1 MYAGFRRPARP
12 VAPLHAW
19 LAVLLWLLALP
30 ALAADVAADIA
41 EDAAAPRIGVLT
53 MQPGEVF
60 FERFGHDA
68 IVVVDPG
75 TGQAISYNFGYFDP
89 SEPDFLQRFVRG
101 EMLYHL
107 VALPVGQDL
116 AQYRDAGRG
125 VDVQWLD
132 LEPGQARALA
142 ATLAERA
149 LPENS
154 RYRYDYFTA
163 NCATQVRDA
172 LDDALGG
179 ALKSQLSARSRG
191 NTYRSEA
198 VRLARPAPWM
208 WLGFDLGLGPSADR
222 ALSRWEEGFVP
233 MRLADALREAR
244 NSAGRPLVKA
254 EEQVLPHRIAPEP
267 VERPRRWWPWAL
279 AGLALAAGILA
290 QRRRPR
296 LLAGFALPLWLLCGV
311 GGLLAAFIWAFTAHQ
326 AGWANRNLFLL
337 NPLCLLLLPGAVAM
351 LRGRVPGRLFVVV
364 LWTVAALAVLG
375 WILQWLSLQPQYNLP
390 WIGLLLPLHAALA
403 VALGRPQTRG

>member
-1 MYAGFRRPARP
+1 MRPPPCRPARP
-12 VAPLHAW
+12 AALLGRLLT
-19 LAVLLWLLALP
+19 LALWLLALP
-30 ALAADVAADIA
+30 VLAQGAAP
-41 EDAAAPRIGVLT
+41 PRIGVLT

-68 IVVVDPG
+68 ILVVDPDS
-75 TGQAISYNFGYFDP
+75 GQAISYNFGYFDP
-89 SEPDFLQRFVRG
+89 SEPDFLARFVRG

-107 VALPVGQDL
+107 VALPAAQDL

-132 LEPGQARALA
+132 LEPEQAHALA
-142 ATLAERA
+142 AALAQRA

-179 ALKSQLSARSRG
+179 ALKSQLSGRSRG

-222 ALSRWEEGFVP
+222 ALSRWEEAFVP
-233 MRLADALREAR
+233 MRLADSLREAR
-244 NSAGRPLVKA
+244 NSQGRPLVSA
-254 EEQVLPHRIAPEP
+254 EESLLPHRIAPEP
-267 VERPRRWWPWAL
+267 ADAPRRGWPWAL
-279 AGLALAAGILA
+279 AGLAAAVGVFAL
-290 QRRRPR
+290 RRRPR
-296 LLAGFALPLWLLCGV
+296 VLGGFALPLWLLCGL
-311 GGLLAAFIWAFTAHQ
+311 GGLLLAYIWFFTAHQ
-326 AGWANRNLFLL
+326 AGWSNRNLFLL
-337 NPLCLLLLPGAVAM
+337 NPLCLMLVPGAVAL
-351 LRGRVPGRLFVVV
+351 LRGRTPGRLFQAL
-364 LWTVAALAVLG
+364 LWLVATLAALG
-375 WILQWLSLQPQYNLP
+375 WILQWLSLQPQYNLA
-390 WIGLLLPLHAALA
+390 WIGLLLPVHAALA
-403 VALGRPQTRG
+403 LALGRRPS